1 MAICRGIHNFQSHPN
16 MILLQYC
23 WWRSPYNIPTRLSFL
38 WLVLWRFPEI
48 GVPLFIIHFTIG
60 YVPLNHPAIGIPPF
74 MEIPWYKV
82 VPPSY
87 KWVIIPLTS
96 SDISPT
102 NHSEI
107 GLICTNLAN
116 YGAPPCIDG
125 VITYLALSEKRLM
138 DGDWMVIGWWM
149 LFSIIGTIY
158 GVFNIRVMGLYIYIL
173 YYIDYNP
180 IFGWWNASRST
191 RQGCS
196 VHRRFGFRT
205 FCVPRR
211 NDSPSVA
218 NRVWWVVK
226 EGHSKIT

>member
-116 YGAPPCIDG
+116 YGAPPC
-125 VITYLALSEKRLM
+125 
-138 DGDWMVIGWWM
+138 
-149 LFSIIGTIY
+149 
-158 GVFNIRVMGLYIYIL
+158 
-173 YYIDYNP
+173 
-180 IFGWWNASRST
+180 
-191 RQGCS
+191 
-196 VHRRFGFRT
+196 RRFPKDLGALWT
-205 FCVPRR
+205 SHGLCWDESMNKPGAMKPG
-211 NDSPSVA
+211 NGKSPVCRWPISSC
-218 NRVWWVVK
+218 K
-226 EGHSKIT
+226 GKIL